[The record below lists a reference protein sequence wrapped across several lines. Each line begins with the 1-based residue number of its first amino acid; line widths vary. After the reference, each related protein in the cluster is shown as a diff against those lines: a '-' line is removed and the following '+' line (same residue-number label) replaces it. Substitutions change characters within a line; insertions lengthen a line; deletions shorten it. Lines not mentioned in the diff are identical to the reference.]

1 MQIHDPASVGLSAQ
15 RLARLNTMLD
25 RYTRDDR
32 MPGVMVALQRR
43 GKLAYL
49 AKSGSAV
56 IASRTP
62 IQEDNLFRIYSM
74 TKPLISIA
82 IMMLYEDGVLSL
94 NDPLAEYIPAFAATR
109 VFDGMGNLGMRTVA
123 QQQPITLHHLLT
135 HTAGLSY
142 GWYFDTPVE
151 DLYRAAVP
159 EMFKRD
165 EPLEK
170 TVNLIAELPLVFQPG
185 TRWRYSYATDVLA
198 HVVQVAAG
206 MPLEDFM
213 RARIFEPLRM
223 VDTSFSVAPEK
234 VGRLAEL
241 YRSDALYDPIAV
253 APADSFLIRDV
264 TTPTRCP
271 SGGAGL
277 ISTLGDYLNFAN
289 FLLNRGTFDG
299 NRLLSRKTLDW
310 MVSNHI
316 PHDQLPLKIGDAA
329 LDFGFGLGFRVV
341 VDLGQ
346 ARTVTSAGEFGWA
359 GAANTYFWV
368 DPAEEFI
375 GVMMTQYLPLQPY
388 PVQER
393 FRILSY
399 QAIVD

>member
-1 MQIHDPASVGLSAQ
+1 
-15 RLARLNTMLD
+15 MLE

-49 AKSGSAV
+49 GKAGSAV
-56 IASRTP
+56 IATRTP
-62 IQEDNLFRIYSM
+62 IQEDHLFRIYSM

-82 IMMLYEDGVLSL
+82 MMMLYEDGALSL
-94 NDPLAEYIPAFAATR
+94 NDPLADYIPAFAHTK
-109 VFDGMGNLGMRTVA
+109 VFDGMGNLGMRLVA
-123 QQQPITLHHLLT
+123 QRQPITLHHLLT
-135 HTAGLSY
+135 HTSGLSY

-170 TVNLIAELPLVFQPG
+170 TVNLLAELPLVFQPG
-185 TRWRYSYATDVLA
+185 TQWRYSYATDVLA
-198 HVVQVAAG
+198 HVVQVASG
-206 MPLEDFM
+206 MALEDFM

-223 VDTSFSVAPEK
+223 IDTSFSVPAEK
-234 VGRLAEL
+234 IGRLAEL
-241 YRSDALYDPIAV
+241 YRSDGLYDPIAV
-253 APADSFLIRDV
+253 PPSESFLIGDV

-277 ISTLGDYLNFAN
+277 LSTLADYLNFAN
-289 FLLNRGTFDG
+289 FLLNRGVFDG
-299 NRLLSRKTLDW
+299 NRLMSRKTLDW
-310 MVSNHI
+310 MASNHI
-316 PHDQLPLKIGDAA
+316 PQSQLPLKIGDGA
-329 LDFGFGLGFRVV
+329 LDFGFGLGFRVAI
-341 VDLGQ
+341 DLGQ
-346 ARTVTSAGEFGWA
+346 ARTVTSVGEFGWA

-368 DPAEEFI
+368 DPAEEYI
-375 GVMMTQYLPLQPY
+375 GVMMTQYLPLLPS

-393 FRILSY
+393 VRILAY